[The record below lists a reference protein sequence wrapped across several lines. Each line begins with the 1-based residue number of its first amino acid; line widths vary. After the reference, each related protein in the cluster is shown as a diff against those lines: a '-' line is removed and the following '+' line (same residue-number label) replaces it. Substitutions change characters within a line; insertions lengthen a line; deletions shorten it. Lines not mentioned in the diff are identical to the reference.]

1 MKSPLVSV
9 TTGPPAYAPGVPAH
23 KAIENAIAAVNADEP
38 GFGIFTRGV
47 IKTFPLYQ
55 ERASTSCALVR
66 ILDAGIGTESPVF
79 AA

>member
-1 MKSPLVSV
+1 MEPPPDSV
-9 TTGPPAYAPGVPAH
+9 RTVPSAYAPGIPAH
-23 KAIENAIAAVNADEP
+23 KPIENAIAAANTDEP
-38 GFGIFTRGV
+38 SFGIFTRGV
-47 IKTFPLYQ
+47 IKTSPLYQ